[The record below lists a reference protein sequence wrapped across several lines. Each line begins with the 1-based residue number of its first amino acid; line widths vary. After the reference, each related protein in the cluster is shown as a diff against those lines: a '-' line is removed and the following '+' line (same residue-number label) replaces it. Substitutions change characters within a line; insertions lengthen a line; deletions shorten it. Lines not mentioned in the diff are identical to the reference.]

1 MRLIAN
7 RSRERAASLGISL
20 LVAFTAACTPPS
32 AAPSQSGE
40 ASPIAE
46 TSSPSPS
53 PTTFVVPA
61 PTDPPLVRKT
71 LVNSSLSH
79 PALETELQSVF
90 ELIYQARSL
99 RPGGQFDAATLRGL
113 VEGAYADYTLPLFD
127 QEISDA
133 QSGRLLEV
141 SFSGIAVSLDSW
153 TPFGG
158 PGGNEGP
165 AQITVTRTRRE
176 VRAGSAPTSET
187 ATYKFRAE
195 RWGQRS
201 RMFGGVGA
209 DPSNPPDAVH
219 WSVYDFVNPATE
231 RWITEPPPI
240 TTTQAAS
247 ELSKFFVDFYAD
259 RSVAPGQPFNIIPS
273 SVRAAGSYRAYTMP
287 LLTQT
292 EREVA
297 SGAVKEI
304 RYADISVKLLSWDE
318 KATEHGGLALAEVTR
333 TAYVTRASGAEPP
346 QTATYRFRVHR
357 HDGTFWLV
365 VDFFRPDVGRWVT
378 EIAGATVIVPESGH
392 G

>member
-1 MRLIAN
+1 M
-7 RSRERAASLGISL
+7 RSRASFIL
-20 LVAFTAACTPPS
+20 LIAFTAACVPPS
-32 AAPSQSGE
+32 ASSPPTVSASAAPESSLP
-40 ASPIAE
+40 ASPA
-46 TSSPSPS
+46 

-61 PTDPPLVRKT
+61 PTDAPVVRKP
-71 LVNSSLSH
+71 LANSSLSH
-79 PALETELQSVF
+79 PNPAAELQRLF
-90 ELIYQARSL
+90 ELIYQARSI
-99 RPGGQFDAATLRGL
+99 RPGGQFDITTLRGL
-113 VEGAYADYTLPLFD
+113 VEGSYADYTLPLFE

-133 QSGRLLEV
+133 QAGRLLEV

-153 TPFGG
+153 NPFGG

-165 AQITVTRTRRE
+165 AQMTVTRTRRE
-176 VRAGSAPTSET
+176 VRAGSAPTSDT

-201 RMFGGVGA
+201 QMFLTVPDLSG
-209 DPSNPPDAVH
+209 PPDAVH
-219 WSVYDFVNPATE
+219 WSVYDFVNPATD

-240 TTTQAAS
+240 TTPQAAA

-259 RSVAPGQPFNIIPS
+259 RSVTPGQPFDTIPS

-297 SGAVKEI
+297 SGALKEV
-304 RYADISVKLLSWDE
+304 RYADISVKLVTWDE
-318 KATEHGGLALAEVTR
+318 KATDHGGLALAEVTR

-346 QTATYRFRVHR
+346 QTATYQFRVHR
-357 HDGTFWLV
+357 HDSTFWLV

>member
-1 MRLIAN
+1 M
-7 RSRERAASLGISL
+7 RSRTTFIL
-20 LVAFTAACTPPS
+20 LIAFTAACVPPL
-32 AAPSQSGE
+32 
-40 ASPIAE
+40 ASP
-46 TSSPSPS
+46 SSTVPASTALESSLPASPS

-61 PTDPPLVRKT
+61 PTDAPVIRK
-71 LVNSSLSH
+71 SLANVSLGQPN
-79 PALETELQSVF
+79 PAAELQSLF
-90 ELIYQARSL
+90 ELIYQARSI
-99 RPGGQFDAATLRGL
+99 RPGGQFDIATLRGL
-113 VEGAYADYTLPLFD
+113 VEGAYADYTLPLFE

-133 QSGRLLEV
+133 QAGRLLEV

-153 TPFGG
+153 GPFSTA
-158 PGGNEGP
+158 GNEGL
-165 AQITVTRTRRE
+165 AQMTVTRTRRE
-176 VRAGSAPTSET
+176 VRAGSGPTSDT

-195 RWGQRS
+195 RWGQHS
-201 RMFGGVGA
+201 QMFAGVFAGL
-209 DPSNPPDAVH
+209 SNPPDAVH
-219 WSVYDFVNPATE
+219 WSVYDFVNPATD

-240 TTTQAAS
+240 TSAQAAA

-259 RSVAPGQPFNIIPS
+259 RSVTPGQPFDTIPS

-297 SGAVKEI
+297 SGALKEV
-304 RYADISVKLLSWDE
+304 RYADISVKLVTWDE
-318 KATEHGGLALAEVTR
+318 KATDHGGLALAEVTR

-346 QTATYRFRVHR
+346 QKATYQFRVHR
-357 HDGTFWLV
+357 HDSTFWLV

>member
-1 MRLIAN
+1 MRFGTF
-7 RSRERAASLGISL
+7 GISL
-20 LVAFTAACTPPS
+20 LVAFTAACAEPP
-32 AAPSQSGE
+32 AAPSPSGS

-46 TSSPSPS
+46 KSPSPS
-53 PTTFVVPA
+53 PAPTTFVVPA
-61 PTDPPLVRKT
+61 PTDPPIIRKPV
-71 LVNSSLSH
+71 VNSSFSH
-79 PALETELQSVF
+79 PAPENELQSIF

-99 RPGGQFDAATLRGL
+99 RPGGQFDLATLRGL
-113 VEGAYADYTLPLFD
+113 VAGEYADYTLPLFE
-127 QEISDA
+127 QEISEA
-133 QSGRLLEV
+133 QAGRLLEV
-141 SFSGIAVSLDSW
+141 SFSGITVSLPEWS
-153 TPFGG
+153 PRG
-158 PGGNEGP
+158 PGSSEGI
-165 AQITVTRTRRE
+165 AQFAVTRTRRE
-176 VRAGSAPTSET
+176 VRAGSASTSET

-201 RMFGGVGA
+201 QMFATVSP
-209 DPSNPPDAVH
+209 DLSDPPDSVH
-219 WSVYDFVNPATE
+219 WSVYDFVNPATD
-231 RWITEPPPI
+231 RWISEPAPI
-240 TTTQAAS
+240 NTAQAAT
-247 ELSKFFVDFYAD
+247 ELTKFFADFYAD
-259 RSVAPGQPFNIIPS
+259 RSVAPGQPFDMTPS
-273 SVRAAGSYRAYTMP
+273 LVRAAGSYRAYTTP

-304 RYADISVKLLSWDE
+304 RYAGISVKLVSWDE
-318 KATEHGGLALAEVTR
+318 KATNHGGLAFAEVTR

>member
-1 MRLIAN
+1 MP
-7 RSRERAASLGISL
+7 ASTAPESSL
-20 LVAFTAACTPPS
+20 PA
-32 AAPSQSGE
+32 
-40 ASPIAE
+40 
-46 TSSPSPS
+46 SPS

-61 PTDPPLVRKT
+61 PTEAPVIRKA
-71 LVNSSLSH
+71 LANASLGH
-79 PALETELQSVF
+79 PNPAAELQSLF
-90 ELIYQARSL
+90 ELIYQARSI
-99 RPGGQFDAATLRGL
+99 RPGGQFDIATLRGL
-113 VEGAYADYTLPLFD
+113 VEGPYADYTLPLFE

-133 QSGRLLEV
+133 QAGRLLEV

-153 TPFGG
+153 SPFI
-158 PGGNEGP
+158 PAGNEGP
-165 AQITVTRTRRE
+165 AQMTVTRTRRE
-176 VRAGSAPTSET
+176 VRAGSAPTSDT

-201 RMFGGVGA
+201 QMFLSVP
-209 DPSNPPDAVH
+209 DLSNPPDAVH
-219 WSVYDFVNPATE
+219 WSVYDFVNPATD

-240 TTTQAAS
+240 TSAQAAA

-259 RSVAPGQPFNIIPS
+259 RAVTPGQPFDINPS

-292 EREVA
+292 EQEVA
-297 SGAVKEI
+297 SGALKEV
-304 RYADISVKLLSWDE
+304 RYADISVKLVTWDE
-318 KATEHGGLALAEVTR
+318 KATEHGGLALVEVTR

-357 HDGTFWLV
+357 HDSTFWLV